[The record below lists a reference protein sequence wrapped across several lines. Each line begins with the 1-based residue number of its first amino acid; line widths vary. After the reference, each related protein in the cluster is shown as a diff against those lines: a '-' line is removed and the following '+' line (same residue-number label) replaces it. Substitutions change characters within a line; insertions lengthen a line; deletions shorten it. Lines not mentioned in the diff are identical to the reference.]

1 MRVSG
6 HEVPPTHFPLPTHH
20 SPASLSPLRPL
31 RLKTNRTPTAS
42 FRGCP
47 NPPRYS
53 HAGYDCGKISASMSG
68 AVQSAVTAVGRVCVA
83 ALAMGEAGVFAV
95 RARTVCGTQSNE
107 VEYVHRED
115 EPYVAAIYGRQGPN
129 RKGGRN
135 HIGVASSDGL
145 LIIRNTALKHL
156 CNAEYAV
163 DQRLDSRGDFSGVGD
178 GQWKCNAFVADVAI
192 EAGFPVPALHVI
204 KRIWPIPDSKFPPV
218 ANEWASGVPEIIG
231 WLHLDEGAAPEPGQI
246 AARLN
251 PNGSGHCGIVDY
263 DGWVISARRN
273 GVSRNATQ
281 MLNGSCRYNIPKIGE
296 GK

>member
-1 MRVSG
+1 
-6 HEVPPTHFPLPTHH
+6 
-20 SPASLSPLRPL
+20 
-31 RLKTNRTPTAS
+31 
-42 FRGCP
+42 
-47 NPPRYS
+47 
-53 HAGYDCGKISASMSG
+53 MSG
-68 AVQSAVTAVGRVCVA
+68 AVQSAVTVAGRGCVA
-83 ALAMGEAGVFAV
+83 ALALALVLHGSTKHPPLRQSAAPTSSPVPAAHSAAAASPGAWTAAGVFAI

-145 LIIRNTALKHL
+145 LTIRNTALKHL
-156 CNAEYAV
+156 CNVEYAV
-163 DQRLDSRGDFSGVGD
+163 DQRLDSRGDFSSVGD

-192 EAGFPVPALHVI
+192 ESGFPVPVLHVI

-218 ANEWASGVPEIIG
+218 ANEWASGIPEIIG
-231 WLHLDEGAAPEPGQI
+231 WLHLDEGSAPEPGQI

-251 PNGSGHCGIVDY
+251 PNGSGHCGVVDY

-273 GVSRNATQ
+273 GISRNATQ
-281 MLNGSCRYNIPKIGE
+281 MLDGSCRYNIPKIGE
-296 GK
+296 EK